1 MIRVWATRPERR
13 TVMRPLEGLKV
24 VELGMYA
31 TAPSVTRLLGDW
43 GAEVIKVESPTGD
56 NTRYSGAQSRLP
68 TQPDC
73 SLLFSIMN
81 SGKKLV
87 SLNLKTS
94 EGMEVME
101 KLLAEADIF
110 VTNTR
115 YGGLTRLGLDY
126 ETLHLRHPH
135 LVCCY
140 INGYGFEGE
149 EKEKAGFD
157 LTSFWA
163 RTGILNALRD
173 PGNVPRFPPP
183 GIGDLSTANVA
194 AAGILAAIY
203 QRTQTGEGMQ
213 VKTSLMAT
221 GIWCNYS
228 LITSGQDRPET
239 DKLKPIHAP
248 EHFKE
253 WRNPFYHIYKC
264 KDNRLFFLLGGSY
277 GKLHTTLRA
286 LGLGELADDPRYKN
300 HATMQENSGE
310 LYDRMIEVFA
320 QKTSDEWVQLMT
332 DMDISFEVLTENAEV
347 SKDPQAW
354 ANGFLTHLHCP
365 NGSTYVIPNT
375 PVTFSG
381 VEQTQPTH
389 AGTIGC
395 DTREVLTSLGYST
408 EQIDDLLSRQI
419 AVIK

>member
-1 MIRVWATRPERR
+1 MK
-13 TVMRPLEGLKV
+13 PLEGLKV

-31 TAPSVTRLLGDW
+31 TAPSVSRMLGDW
-43 GAEVIKVESPTGD
+43 GASVIKIESPAGD

-73 SLLFSIMN
+73 NLLFSIMN
-81 SGKKLV
+81 SGKKLI
-87 SLNLKTS
+87 SLNLKTP

-126 ETLHLRHPH
+126 ESLHRRHPRV
-135 LVCCY
+135 VCCY

-149 EKEKAGFD
+149 EKEKPGFD
-157 LTSFWA
+157 LTSFWS
-163 RTGILNALRD
+163 RTGILNSLRD

-183 GIGDLSTANVA
+183 GIGDLATANVA

-203 QRTQTGEGMQ
+203 HRSCTGEGMQ
-213 VKTSLMAT
+213 VKTSLMGT

-228 LITSGQDRPET
+228 QITSGQDRPPT
-239 DKLKPIHAP
+239 DDLKPIHAP

-264 KDNRLFFLLGGSY
+264 KDDRLFFLLGGSY

-286 LGLGELADDPRYKN
+286 LGLHDLADDPRYKD
-300 HATMQENSGE
+300 HAQMQKNSGE

-320 QKTSDEWVQLMT
+320 QKTSEEWAQMMT
-332 DMDISFEVLTENAEV
+332 AMDISYEILAENKDV

-354 ANGFLTHLHCP
+354 ANGYLTHLHCP

-375 PVTFSG
+375 PVEFSG
-381 VEQTQPTH
+381 VERELPSH
-389 AGTIGC
+389 PGLIGC
-395 DTREVLTSLGYST
+395 DTREILTSLGYT
-408 EQIDDLLSRQI
+408 PEQIEDLRNRGI
-419 AVIK
+419 AVVK